1 MLQEMAWRYLDI
13 EDRDGVRVVVINRPP
28 ANALVPEL
36 MEEGRA
42 LVGELIREPPEAIV
56 LTGAG
61 DFFSGGVDLK
71 VAPTLSLDD
80 QRRMVEGINAL
91 FAAWYGYPH
100 PVVAAVNGHAVAGG
114 LILALCADHRIA
126 AAGATY
132 GLTEVRV
139 GIPYPAAALGVVKA
153 ELEPGVARRLVLGA
167 ELIDAERAHE
177 WGLVD
182 EVAPPEGVLGRA
194 LEAARDLAALPAHTF
209 AAVKRQLRA
218 TALQAITSGIEE
230 DPAATSWLHG
240 ETRAAAASALSKEHA
255 G

>member
-1 MLQEMAWRYLDI
+1 MAWRYLDT
-13 EDRDGVRVVVINRPP
+13 EDRDGLRVVAINRPP

-42 LVGELIREPPEAIV
+42 LVGELLREPPRAVV

-71 VAPTLSLDD
+71 VAPTLTLDD

-91 FAAWYGYPH
+91 FAAWYAYPH

-126 AAGATY
+126 AAGASY

-139 GIPYPAAALGVVKA
+139 GIPFPAAALGVVQA

-177 WGLVD
+177 WGVVD
-182 EVAPPEGVLGRA
+182 EVAPPEQVLPRA
-194 LEAARDLAALPAHTF
+194 LEVARELAALPAHTF

-218 TALQAITSGIEE
+218 PALEGIRSDIDE
-230 DPAATSWLHG
+230 DPASTRWLHD
-240 ETRAAAASALSKEHA
+240 ETRAAAASALSKQHP